1 MKNSKVETITWAF
14 PQRSLFHSLVGAG
27 LSVPIFFWAEK
38 PKKRISTSIPNA
50 NFIYILVSIIFHQ
63 LFFLETLI
71 FARLTK

>member
-1 MKNSKVETITWAF
+1 MF
-14 PQRSLFHSLVGAG
+14 PQKQYNLGVPPANKGGG